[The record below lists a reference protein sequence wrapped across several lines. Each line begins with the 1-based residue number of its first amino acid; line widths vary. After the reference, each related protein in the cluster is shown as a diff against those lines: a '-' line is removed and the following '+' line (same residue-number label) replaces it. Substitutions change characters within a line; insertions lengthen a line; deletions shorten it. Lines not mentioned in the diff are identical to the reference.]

1 MTNTGLVTFSNVV
14 MLISACLIALV
25 FVFIFPPLIYP
36 LRTLWAKTCFSLIT
50 AFGVDATI
58 SGVEIVVPAIST
70 KYDFSFAGP
79 HTGSL
84 LYLETL
90 FSLILISFFF
100 IRSSAL
106 KWFMF
111 LVSVPATIPIAVFPV
126 ALTIS
131 IGLNFSPAAGLF
143 SYYRLLWVFTHL
155 TLLLGI
161 VIFVIVAWR
170 IKTFQTMRTNA
181 PKAC

>member
-1 MTNTGLVTFSNVV
+1 

-50 AFGVDATI
+50 AFGIDATI

-70 KYDFSFAGP
+70 QYGFSFASP
-79 HTGSL
+79 YTGSF

-90 FSLILISFFF
+90 FTLILTSFFL
-100 IRSSAL
+100 IRSGLL

-111 LVSVPATIPIAVFPV
+111 LISVPATIPVAVFPV
-126 ALTIS
+126 VLTIS
-131 IGLNFSPAAGLF
+131 IGLNISPDAGLF
-143 SYYRLLWVFTHL
+143 SYYRLLCVFTHL
-155 TLLLGI
+155 ILLLGI
-161 VIFVIVAWR
+161 VIFGIVAWR
-170 IKTFQTMRTNA
+170 IKTFQTMRANA